1 MHKKKVTLSAKR
13 GQRKMWGRHSSCRK
27 PCGKE
32 HRKSWGNRCPSFL
45 QFLVVV
51 TVSNLPVPLSL
62 CQSLGDSRIIPSRK
76 LRQKPIKCMGTS
88 ATVYGS
94 TKLWVFRVGFW
105 KNGKFA
111 HFCKKGGDYWR
122 NCRSVTLVSLLKKNP
137 PGSYT
142 QAQSRRRS
150 YMHLPRAKH
159 ALPTCLSSVMRLL
172 PWWKRATLIL
182 VMLF

>member
-1 MHKKKVTLSAKR
+1 M
-13 GQRKMWGRHSSCRK
+13 
-27 PCGKE
+27 
-32 HRKSWGNRCPSFL
+32 PSFL

>member
-1 MHKKKVTLSAKR
+1 MHKKEVTLSAKR

-122 NCRSVTLVSLLKKNP
+122 NCRSVTLVSLLKKNLLEA
-137 PGSYT
+137 T
-142 QAQSRRRS
+142 
-150 YMHLPRAKH
+150 PRH
-159 ALPTCLSSVMRLL
+159 RVGGDPTCIYQGRNTLYQPVCLL
-172 PWWKRATLIL
+172 WWDCCLGEKGPPWS
-182 VMLF
+182 